1 VAGQQI
7 AHVPAPTRVPPNVDD
22 HGAGLKLLLQ
32 QISDGSAHLL
42 VDVVFGQR
50 CGCRLDDL
58 ATVGGRQSRDGAGR
72 VGRGSCRGLCW
83 RSRRHRHRKRRDGK
97 DLLCSYSHHRWILLL
112 HCPTRVDYHE
122 KRRLILIMNTL
133 VGTTLKS
140 ARVASPTAHSP
151 EASVPVRC
159 CDQTT

>member
-50 CGCRLDDL
+50 CGC
-58 ATVGGRQSRDGAGR
+58 
-72 VGRGSCRGLCW
+72 
-83 RSRRHRHRKRRDGK
+83 RHRHRKRRDGK

-140 ARVASPTAHSP
+140 ARVASPTANSP